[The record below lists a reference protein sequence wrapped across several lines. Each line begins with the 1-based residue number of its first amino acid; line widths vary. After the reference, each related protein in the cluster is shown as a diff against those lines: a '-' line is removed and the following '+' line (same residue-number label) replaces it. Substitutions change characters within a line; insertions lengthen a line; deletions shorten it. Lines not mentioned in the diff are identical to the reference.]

1 VLENLKERGFSLD
14 LEIFVALAAHGKSKF
29 VEMPVTIVRSGSST
43 ISIKLVIQTIK
54 DMMKIFW
61 RSRIELRY
69 DSLAYE
75 NTRKRTEA

>member
-1 VLENLKERGFSLD
+1 VLEDLQETGFSLD
-14 LEIFVALAAHGKSKF
+14 LEIFVALAAHGRSKF
-29 VEMPVTIVRSGSST
+29 IEMPVTINRSGPST
-43 ISIKLVIQTIK
+43 ISIKLVVQTFK

-75 NTRKRTEA
+75 NTRELTEG